1 MIVCQLTRYE
11 WDRLTSAERDAVRL
25 GFNTFEVPTGAR
37 VWFEN
42 EWAWLLQKQRFEK
55 NRALELRL
63 TGVAPMVTLDERI
76 FLAAF
81 ERWLGPKKE
90 VQRVKKMLRFVP
102 AWLRSLFT
110 GFGAPT
116 HRRVYV
122 E

>member
-1 MIVCQLTRYE
+1 MIVCQLTHHE
-11 WDRLTSAERDAVRL
+11 WERLTSAERDAIRL
-25 GFNTFEVPTGAR
+25 GFNTFKVPPGAR

-63 TGVAPMVTLDERI
+63 TGSAPMVTLDERI

-81 ERWLGPKKE
+81 ERWLSPKKE
-90 VQRVKKMLRFVP
+90 VRRVKKMLRFVP